1 MRQWNVNAVLAGLAM
16 VLAAPLA
23 ARAQVAWETD
33 CVTEKVTLPE
43 RTRDPA
49 SITAAEVTVGKRLK
63 VRCRFFL
70 ETSGGRRAVSAGA
83 VIDNQ
88 NKRAMHY
95 VYSVAFFDA
104 ENKLVAAATR
114 RSSSSGVAGNG
125 SETVDDVRVF
135 GPAAELAKIQ
145 SVQVR
150 VYESELPIGE
160 G

>member
-1 MRQWNVNAVLAGLAM
+1 MRKCSLNAVMAGFAIM
-16 VLAAPLA
+16 LAAPLG

-33 CVTEKVTLPE
+33 CVSEKIALPE
-43 RTRDPA
+43 RSRDPA

-70 ETSGGRRAVSAGA
+70 ETSGERRAVSAGA

-88 NKRAMHY
+88 NNRPMHY

-104 ENKLVAAATR
+104 DNKLIAAATR
-114 RSSSSGVAGNG
+114 RSSPSGIPGNG

-135 GPAAELAKIQ
+135 GPGAELAKIR
-145 SVQVR
+145 SAQVR